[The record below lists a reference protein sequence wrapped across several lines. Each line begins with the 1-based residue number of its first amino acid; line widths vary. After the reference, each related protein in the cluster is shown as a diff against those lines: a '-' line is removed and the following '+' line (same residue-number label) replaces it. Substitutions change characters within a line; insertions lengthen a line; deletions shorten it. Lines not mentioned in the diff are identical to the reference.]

1 MVYDISQYWV
11 WLLVAFVIGA
21 IVGWLT
27 FVRGTGVW
35 LSGWFRWGVGA
46 FVVGLVVALF
56 KWIPGRF
63 GFYLETALLLFG
75 AYVIGGHVGAW
86 LNSLMNPAPDAKP
99 AATAAQSAK
108 AAPAS
113 AATVA
118 AGTVAATAAAGV
130 AAKANA
136 MPAKAD
142 ATPAPASPTSMATA
156 PASATPPTTANAAAP
171 TSAAPNTAALPGRQP
186 ASLPAPLAGGA
197 DDLKLI
203 KGIGPKNESILNG
216 LGYHHFSQ
224 LAAWNGEEQEWV
236 GHKMAFPGRVEREHW
251 VAQAKLLAA
260 GTQTEHSLAVTSGK
274 VSASDTPLSDT
285 DTAAMATHLASVS
298 AAPLATPPITAVKGA
313 SDAELPGKAPPSL
326 AAPMASGADDL
337 KLIKGIGPKNEGIL
351 NGLGYHHFS
360 QLAAWNGEEQEWVGH
375 KMAFPGRVEREH
387 WVAQAKLLA
396 AGIETDHARDV
407 KSGKIAMNS
416 DADAPLSPEAGAAV
430 ASTIPQLAAPVD
442 DEHKHEGTRP
452 LGLAEPRGGKAD
464 DLQRIRGIG
473 PQNEE
478 RLHKLGIWHY
488 YQIASWT
495 HEQVKWVGSYLSFP
509 GRIDREEWCAQA
521 HVLETGRST
530 DFAKRVDAGK
540 VPTSK

>member
-27 FVRGTGVW
+27 FVRGTGAW
-35 LSGWFRWGVGA
+35 LSGWFKWGVGA
-46 FVVGLVVALF
+46 FVVGLVIALF

-75 AYVIGGHVGAW
+75 SYVIGGHVGAW
-86 LNSLMNPAPDAKP
+86 LNSLMHPAPAAKP
-99 AATAAQSAK
+99 VATTAQTAK
-108 AAPAS
+108 VSPAS
-113 AATVA
+113 AA
-118 AGTVAATAAAGV
+118 GAAAGV
-130 AAKANA
+130 AAASTVAAKSTA
-136 MPAKAD
+136 MPAKVAD
-142 ATPAPASPTSMATA
+142 ATP
-156 PASATPPTTANAAAP
+156 TPISAAASS
-171 TSAAPNTAALPGRQP
+171 SAAPAATASELPGRQP
-186 ASLPAPLAGGA
+186 ASLPAPLAAGADNLKLIKGIGPKNESVLNGLGYHHFSQLAAWNGEEQQWIGHKMAFPGRIEREHWVPQAKLLAAGVQTEHSLAVTSGKISASDAPLSDTDAAAMAAHLAATPVAQATPAATGASGAALPGKAPPALAAPLASGA

-251 VAQAKLLAA
+251 VPQAKLLAA
-260 GTQTEHSLAVTSGK
+260 GV
-274 VSASDTPLSDT
+274 
-285 DTAAMATHLASVS
+285 
-298 AAPLATPPITAVKGA
+298 
-313 SDAELPGKAPPSL
+313 
-326 AAPMASGADDL
+326 
-337 KLIKGIGPKNEGIL
+337 
-351 NGLGYHHFS
+351 
-360 QLAAWNGEEQEWVGH
+360 
-375 KMAFPGRVEREH
+375 
-387 WVAQAKLLA
+387 
-396 AGIETDHARDV
+396 ETDHARDV

-416 DADAPLSPEAGAAV
+416 DADAPLSAEAGAAI
-430 ASTIPQLAAPVD
+430 ASDIPQLAAPLP
-442 DEHKHEGTRP
+442 DEHKHEGLRP
-452 LGLAEPRGGKAD
+452 LGLAAPRGGKAD

-488 YQIASWT
+488 NQIASWT

-509 GRIDREEWCAQA
+509 GRIDREEWCSQAQI
-521 HVLETGRST
+521 LETGRST